1 MTVYFWNKD
10 HNSIAA
16 YDDQGRRVC
25 CSRDQKGHPCKTRM
39 KELLDAI
46 DAETVFKRGE
56 LHINASTL
64 EVKGGFEVV
73 SKRTFKDWLAAS
85 RWG

>member
-16 YDDQGRRVC
+16 YDGDGRRVC
-25 CSRDQKGHPCKTRM
+25 CSRDRKGHPCKTTM
-39 KELLDAI
+39 KELLAAI
-46 DAETVFKRGE
+46 DNYTVFKRGE
-56 LHINASTL
+56 LYINPITHEVKSRL
-64 EVKGGFEVV
+64 EVVTRREFRE
-73 SKRTFKDWLAAS
+73 WLAAS